1 MLELA
6 TDELCSSV
14 VVSLEMMDYQQRV
27 NFIKHCV
34 VWCAA
39 LRGIIMD
46 SQLPGE
52 GATRLQEME
61 EHWRRCEE
69 WKFTSYFF
77 LLGLLPIVSDIL
89 IQSSMVVC

>member
-1 MLELA
+1 
-6 TDELCSSV
+6 
-14 VVSLEMMDYQQRV
+14 MMDYQQRV

-34 VWCAA
+34 VLCTA

-61 EHWRRCEE
+61 EHWRRWEE
-69 WKFTSYFF
+69 WKFTPDF
-77 LLGLLPIVSDIL
+77 LSL
-89 IQSSMVVC
+89 VCCL